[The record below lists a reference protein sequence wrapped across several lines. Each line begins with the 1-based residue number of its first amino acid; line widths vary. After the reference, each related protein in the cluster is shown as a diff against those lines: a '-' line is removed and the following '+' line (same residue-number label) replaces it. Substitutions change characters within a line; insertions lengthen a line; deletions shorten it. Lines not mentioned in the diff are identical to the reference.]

1 MNAYAKYFDKNN
13 KCINLLVNDQAL
25 LKTYNEIWDK
35 IKNLFERK
43 FDSEP
48 VYNEKYVKA
57 KISL

>member
-43 FDSEP
+43 FDSEL